1 MKLSLIYIIIVEAII
16 AFTIAFFFLKRY
28 IHLAKSQGYTGKDV
42 HKVNKPDVPEMGGFG
57 VVFGFLFGVAFAF
70 PFFAEFHYSLLAAI
84 LTVIVAAFIG
94 LFDDLFSLKPIN
106 KVILLFISAIPLVIT
121 RLGDSSI
128 TIPGIGQLNMG
139 ILYTIIFV
147 PLFVN
152 VFANMTNF
160 LAGYNGLESGLGIIT
175 IFYFILAAILSKNI
189 FILILLVPFL
199 FALIAFYLFNR
210 YPSKVFPG
218 DITTLSIGAIIASA
232 AIIGKAELFAIL
244 LCLLYLINFGL
255 YFIFTFFIKPFTKL
269 QETHISHVN
278 SKGILER
285 QYFKGTKKMQWQK
298 IYYLFEH
305 WFYPCTER
313 KLVTIFLIIQFI
325 INAIVLLIWFA

>member
-1 MKLSLIYIIIVEAII
+1 MKLSLIYIIIIEALI
-16 AFTIAFFFLKRY
+16 AFTIAFFFLRRY
-28 IHLAKSQGYTGKDV
+28 IPLAINRGYTGKDV
-42 HKVNKPDVPEMGGFG
+42 HKINKPDVPEMGGFG
-57 VVFGFLFGVAFAF
+57 VIFGFLFGVAFAF

-84 LTVIVAAFIG
+84 LTVLVAAFVG
-94 LFDDLFSLKPIN
+94 LFDDLFNLKPIN

-121 RLGDSSI
+121 RLGDTSI
-128 TIPGIGQLNMG
+128 TIPGLGHLNLG
-139 ILYTIIFV
+139 IFYTIIFV

-175 IFYFILAAILSKNI
+175 IVYFILAAILSKNT

-232 AIIGKAELFAIL
+232 AIIGKVELFAVL
-244 LCLLYLINFGL
+244 LCILYLINFGL
-255 YFIFTFFIKPFTKL
+255 YFVFTFFYKPFTKL
-269 QETHISHVN
+269 KETHISHVD

-298 IYYLFEH
+298 MYYLFEH
-305 WFYPCTER
+305 WFYPCTEK
-313 KLVTIFLIIQFI
+313 KLVTIFLLIQFI
-325 INAIVLLIWFA
+325 IDAIVLLVWFA